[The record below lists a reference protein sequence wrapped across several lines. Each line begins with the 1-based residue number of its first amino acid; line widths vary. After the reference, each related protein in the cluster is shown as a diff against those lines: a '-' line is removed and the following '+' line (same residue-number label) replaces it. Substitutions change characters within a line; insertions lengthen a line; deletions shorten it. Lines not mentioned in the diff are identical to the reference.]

1 MHEAIIII
9 IIIISIVTRDYK
21 LLVIVIMIWLINNIN
36 KQKTS
41 HDALALAAD
50 VGKVM
55 FVIKFNFWVILKKLP
70 KLTAVQHSFSER
82 FHRNARLYRMSNFL
96 VFDSQVGMT
105 SIRCDIIVWRL
116 CNKRLPQNVRV
127 YTMSLITY
135 TMVIY
140 HNCND
145 TMSLK
150 EKDIKF

>member
-1 MHEAIIII
+1 MHQAI
-9 IIIISIVTRDYK
+9 IIIISIVTRDNK
-21 LLVIVIMIWLINNIN
+21 LFVIVIMIWLINNIN

-82 FHRNARLYRMSNFL
+82 FHRNAPLYRMSNFL

-105 SIRCDIIVWRL
+105 SIRLFLDIVWRL
-116 CNKRLPQNVRV
+116 CNKGLPQNVRV

-140 HNCND
+140 HNWND

-150 EKDIKF
+150 EKDMKF